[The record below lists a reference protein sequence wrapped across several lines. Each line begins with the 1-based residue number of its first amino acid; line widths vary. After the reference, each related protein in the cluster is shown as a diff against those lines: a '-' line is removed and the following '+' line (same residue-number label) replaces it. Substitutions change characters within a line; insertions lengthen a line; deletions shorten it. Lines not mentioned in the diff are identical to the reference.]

1 MKKKARLPVA
11 INENTARNAKHTSI
25 CCMTGGG
32 KGVAMNTLGIIPN
45 KYPAIIFDPHG
56 EYKKLAGRKV
66 YSYKSRMN
74 FAKIFQKAWVTGKPF
89 ILAYAPKPKGKT
101 EKERKQA
108 LIVEA
113 HWFASV
119 VWAAADGNRILYA
132 VFEEFGEYAEG
143 NQKDETIIGK
153 IWTGG
158 RKFGVRA
165 IAIFQRSAEVPKTI
179 WNNSPVKVIGAQGGL
194 NDQNRVMKEL
204 GCRAADVIDLGHR
217 NVKLSM
223 FAKELDEIVRTKV
236 HYLVSEAGGTF
247 EKVAAY
253 VPQSNYLTKDWTVE
267 QKEIDKGG
275 GYKVAS

>member
-1 MKKKARLPVA
+1 MA

-32 KGVAMNTLGIIPN
+32 KGVAMNTLGLIPA

-66 YSYKSRMN
+66 YSYKTRMN
-74 FAKIFQKAWVTGKPF
+74 FAKIFQKAWSTGKPF
-89 ILAYAPKPKGKT
+89 ILAYTPNIKGND
-101 EKERKQA
+101 EKARKKA
-108 LIVEA
+108 LIIEA
-113 HWFASV
+113 HWFASLA
-119 VWAAADGNRILYA
+119 WAAADGSRILYS

-158 RKFGVRA
+158 RKFGLRA

-194 NDQNRVMKEL
+194 NDQTRVVKEL
-204 GCRAADVIDLGHR
+204 GCKAQDVIDLGYR
-217 NVKLSM
+217 NVNLSM
-223 FAKELDEIVRTKV
+223 FAKQIDEIVRTKV
-236 HYLVSEAGGTF
+236 HYLFSEAGGTF

-253 VPQSNYLTKDWTVE
+253 VPQSNYLIKDWSAK
-267 QKEIDKGG
+267 QKEIDKNG
-275 GYKVAS
+275 GYKIAS

>member
-1 MKKKARLPVA
+1 MA

-32 KGVAMNTLGIIPN
+32 KGVAMNTLGIIPS
-45 KYPAIIFDPHG
+45 KYPAVIFDPHG

-66 YSYKSRMN
+66 YQYKTRMN
-74 FAKIFQKAWVTGKPF
+74 FAKVFQKAWASGKPF
-89 ILAYAPKPKGKT
+89 ILAYAPKLTGNS
-101 EKERKQA
+101 EKERKKS
-108 LIVEA
+108 LIKEA
-113 HWFASV
+113 HWFGSL

-165 IAIFQRSAEVPKTI
+165 VAIFQRSAEVPKTI
-179 WNNSPVKVIGAQGGL
+179 WNNSPIKVIGAQGGL
-194 NDQNRVMKEL
+194 NDQNRVVKEL

-223 FAKELDEIVRTKV
+223 YAKQLDEIVRTKV
-236 HYLVSEAGGTF
+236 HYLYSEAGGTF

-253 VPQSNYLTKDWTVE
+253 VPQSNYLVKDWTKE
-267 QKEIDKGG
+267 QKIIDKECD
-275 GYKVAS
+275 YKIAK